1 MNLRSLFS
9 AAAVLASLAVPALA
23 NAQQVPFMRDTH
35 ARTVNA
41 PSRGAQRG
49 FDGPVQM
56 QRQVEARRNEEMRRA
71 QMARGAERFQRAE
84 DGRRGDAERHGNG
97 APGELRSAAA
107 ALSAG
112 RASARSAMSAAAR
125 SAASVAAAG
134 TELRAHPRLSRSAP
148 RTSSSAG
155 RFAFRRAPSRSA
167 VTATATSCDHV
178 RDE

>member
-97 APGELRSAAA
+97 APANCDHGRG
-107 ALSAG
+107 AG
-112 RASARSAMSAAAR
+112 RGQSFDPQRD
-125 SAASVAAAG
+125 V
-134 TELRAHPRLSRSAP
+134 
-148 RTSSSAG
+148 G
-155 RFAFRRAPSRSA
+155 RGPQRGFGRGGR
-167 VTATATSCDHV
+167 H
-178 RDE
+178 

>member
-97 APGELRSAAA
+97 APAN
-107 ALSAG
+107 
-112 RASARSAMSAAAR
+112 
-125 SAASVAAAG
+125 
-134 TELRAHPRLSRSAP
+134 
-148 RTSSSAG
+148 
-155 RFAFRRAPSRSA
+155 
-167 VTATATSCDHV
+167 CDHGRGV
-178 RDE
+178 ERGQGFDPQRDVGRGAQRGFGRRGRH

>member
-49 FDGPVQM
+49 FDGPAQM
-56 QRQVEARRNEEMRRA
+56 LRQVEARRNEEMRRA
-71 QMARGAERFQRAE
+71 QMAHGAERFQRAE

-97 APGELRSAAA
+97 APAN
-107 ALSAG
+107 
-112 RASARSAMSAAAR
+112 
-125 SAASVAAAG
+125 
-134 TELRAHPRLSRSAP
+134 
-148 RTSSSAG
+148 
-155 RFAFRRAPSRSA
+155 
-167 VTATATSCDHV
+167 CDHGRGV
-178 RDE
+178 ERGQGFDSQRDVGRGPQRGFGRRGRH

>member
-23 NAQQVPFMRDTH
+23 NAQQVPFMRETH

-97 APGELRSAAA
+97 APANCDH
-107 ALSAG
+107 G
-112 RASARSAMSAAAR
+112 RGVERGQGFDPQRDVERAR
-125 SAASVAAAG
+125 SAASVA
-134 TELRAHPRLSRSAP
+134 
-148 RTSSSAG
+148 G
-155 RFAFRRAPSRSA
+155 R
-167 VTATATSCDHV
+167 D
-178 RDE
+178 